1 MRFISRSALLALVA
15 LCAIGVVGA
24 AAASAA
30 LPEFSPAGSV
40 AKPVKFKGKSSF
52 LEIKSGKYEAEL
64 SGEITGSQE
73 VANVSMKL
81 LNGRGAACKN
91 EPKVLNT
98 LHGTLG
104 YINKA
109 KTEVGLLLKASG
121 PLLFSCVVEPFES
134 EFYYS
139 GSVIARISAVNKLA
153 SSLKLEYQQKSS
165 TEEEWEKFEG
175 EKCTEA
181 QEEEVACPHRLYT
194 SVERYNYGPATRTTL
209 TGSLELNGF
218 TYEGAATTIEVKG

>member
-1 MRFISRSALLALVA
+1 ML
-15 LCAIGVVGA
+15 
-24 AAASAA
+24 
-30 LPEFSPAGSV
+30 
-40 AKPVKFKGKSSF
+40 K
-52 LEIKSGKYEAEL
+52 
-64 SGEITGSQE
+64 
-73 VANVSMKL
+73 
-81 LNGRGAACKN
+81 GRGLACKN
-91 EPKVLNT
+91 EPKTLNT

-121 PLLFSCVVEPFES
+121 PLLFSCPVEILES

-139 GSVIARISAVNKLA
+139 GSVIARISAVNKLV
-153 SSLKLEYQQKSS
+153 SSLTLEYQQKSS

-181 QEEEVACPHRLYT
+181 QEEEAACPHRLYS
-194 SVERYNYGPATRTTL
+194 SVERSNYGPSARTTL

-218 TYEGAATTIEVKG
+218 TYAVAQQQRSKSRGSDGLGDIVPGARLKTSGRPACALASRWRLGGWGELK